1 MKLFLP
7 LKFCDRLMDW
17 NTDIFVDEA
26 LQFKDSLG
34 NNSFDVLA
42 ECVTSMLV
50 LVQLNADVERIFSAI
65 NIVKTKFR
73 NQMAQKLDLNEEGT
87 INATSHKNFQKN
99 H

>member
-7 LKFCDRLMDW
+7 LKFCDRLIDW
-17 NTDIFVDEA
+17 NIDIFVDEA
-26 LQFKDSLG
+26 LQFKDSSG

-73 NQMAQKLDLNEEGT
+73 NQMAQRLLEIKFKWRRHNKWYIT
-87 INATSHKNFQKN
+87 
-99 H
+99 